1 MTPEGPRN
9 LGMEYEKTVNE
20 HYRPFWEQG
29 IAVDVIDADVD
40 LTPYQLVIAPMLYMV
55 RDGFAGRAEALSPT
69 AATPVTTYWTGIVN
83 ESDLCYLGGF
93 PGPLRNLL
101 GIWAEEIDCLNDG
114 EFNLVQGLAGN
125 QCGLQGPYQVRHLCE
140 LIHIESAR
148 CAGHL
153 PG

>member
-1 MTPEGPRN
+1 MRGCRTEAKVAIIFDQQNRWALDDAQGPRN

-69 AATPVTTYWTGIVN
+69 AATG
-83 ESDLCYLGGF
+83 DH
-93 PGPLRNLL
+93 LL
-101 GIWAEEIDCLNDG
+101 DRYR
-114 EFNLVQGLAGN
+114 Q
-125 QCGLQGPYQVRHLCE
+125 
-140 LIHIESAR
+140 
-148 CAGHL
+148 
-153 PG
+153 

>member
-1 MTPEGPRN
+1 VANGCH
-9 LGMEYEKTVNE
+9 L
-20 HYRPFWEQG
+20 
-29 IAVDVIDADVD
+29 
-40 LTPYQLVIAPMLYMV
+40 
-55 RDGFAGRAEALSPT
+55 
-69 AATPVTTYWTGIVN
+69 VTTYWTGIVN

-140 LIHIESAR
+140 LIHIESAQALATYR
-148 CAGHL
+148 DDFYAGRPAVTVNAFGKGKAWHVASRNDLAFQRDFFTALSKELAL
-153 PG
+153 PRAIAT